1 MRYALSIT
9 LISCMAFGWWQNH
22 HASVGGAISIA
33 KVLWLSLALSSF
45 FVVPAF
51 LARDKR
57 LPHSARLSFGVFLL
71 GFILRAA
78 IEAPMLY
85 FWQNWRCAYGITHD
99 ALMALPLLGA
109 LKTGKLG
116 MRFAVLLL
124 AVLTGEM
131 LNAWLFSTVADPLRG
146 IYFAADSPEFQ
157 LINRITWAE
166 VVVLYPWLGYVA
178 HQHSKSS

>member
-1 MRYALSIT
+1 MRHALCIT
-9 LISCMAFGWWQNH
+9 LISCMTFGWWQNH
-22 HASVGGAISIA
+22 HASVGGAISMA

-45 FVVPAF
+45 FIVPSF
-51 LARDKR
+51 LVRDTR
-57 LPHSARLSFGVFLL
+57 LPHSARVAFGIFFL

-85 FWQNWRCAYGITHD
+85 FWQNWRCAYGIAHD
-99 ALMALPLLGA
+99 AMMALPLIAA
-109 LKTGKLG
+109 LKTER
-116 MRFAVLLL
+116 RFTGFLL
-124 AVLTGEM
+124 AVLMGEM
-131 LNAWLFSTVADPLRG
+131 LNAWLFSTVADPLGG

-166 VVVLYPWLGYVA
+166 VVVLYPWLGYIA